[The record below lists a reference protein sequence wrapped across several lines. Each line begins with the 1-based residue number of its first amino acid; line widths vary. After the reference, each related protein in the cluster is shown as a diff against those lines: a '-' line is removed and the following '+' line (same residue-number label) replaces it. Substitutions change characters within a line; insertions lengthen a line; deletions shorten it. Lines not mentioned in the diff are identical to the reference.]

1 MEGFSW
7 CWGPQGL
14 SHCPPRD
21 GPLDP
26 EERHRVMSCQEPS
39 VSTDLRAFPEWAFP
53 RLQGTSPP
61 AHPLSLSLTLK
72 LSWKLRCGRELPTPS
87 SPQPSLK
94 GSAGL
99 LQGPN

>member
-39 VSTDLRAFPEWAFP
+39 VSTDLRAFPEWTFP

-72 LSWKLRCGRELPTPS
+72 LSWKLRCGRELPTPT
-87 SPQPSLK
+87 SPQPQRLSRAPTR
-94 GSAGL
+94 S
-99 LQGPN
+99 